1 MITKSRF
8 LQSLSNPE
16 KKFITIKY
24 SEVHT
29 ESLSVKLKYLSETVK
44 SELITKFP
52 EAKVDG
58 DVMKINPDL
67 AIEFHK
73 WRMKVEERS
82 DKDIKYFLEEHA
94 KTIEKKMK
102 LEEVKA
108 AEEEARSI
116 ISSIVN
122 LDATMDAAQLIIMRH
137 QQKFVFASEKE
148 ELENA
153 RLVIVDAVESLANK
167 GFASEGLN
175 ALKIARPHYKEAAKI
190 KQSDILKLSKI

>member
-29 ESLSVKLKYLSETVK
+29 ESLNVRLKNLSETIK
-44 SELITKFP
+44 SELISKFP

-58 DVMKINPDL
+58 DVMKINPDQ

-82 DKDIKYFLEEHA
+82 DSDIKYFLEEHA

-102 LEEVKA
+102 LEAAKA
-108 AEEEARSI
+108 AEEEAKSI
-116 ISSIVN
+116 ISSIIN
-122 LDATMDAAQLIIMRH
+122 FDATMDAAQLIIMRH
-137 QQKFVFASEKE
+137 QQKFVLASEKQ

-167 GFASEGLN
+167 GLASEGLN
-175 ALKIARPHYKEAAKI
+175 ALKIARPQYKEAAKI

>member
-1 MITKSRF
+1 
-8 LQSLSNPE
+8 
-16 KKFITIKY
+16 
-24 SEVHT
+24 
-29 ESLSVKLKYLSETVK
+29 
-44 SELITKFP
+44 
-52 EAKVDG
+52 
-58 DVMKINPDL
+58 MKINPDL

-167 GFASEGLN
+167 GFVSEGLN
-175 ALKIARPHYKEAAKI
+175 ALMIARPHYKEAAKI
-190 KQSDILKLSKI
+190 KQSEILKLSKI